1 MQVAL
6 DEAAGDETAVQ
17 VDGPARVLC
26 LARILEPRCYRRDLS
41 RHDANIAGSA
51 LIDSRVLQD
60 EVHGHPRCQA
70 LA

>member
-1 MQVAL
+1 MQVGL

-17 VDGPARVLC
+17 VDC
-26 LARILEPRCYRRDLS
+26 LARVLEPRCYRRDLT

-51 LIDSRVLQD
+51 LVDSRVLQD